1 MQFDIV
7 INGAGMVGSSLAIG
21 LADAGFKVLVI
32 ENRPL
37 HALYPNND
45 YGLRVSAFTPSSK
58 KWLQYVHVW
67 DKIGISGRTCPF
79 LHMKVWDEG
88 GSGSLQFNAA
98 DTKAESLGWIVDNA
112 VVQGALLDVAQQHP
126 QITLWENVSLKT
138 FEHLNHNTSTTGL
151 KLTSND
157 DQIIHCDLLIGADG
171 GHSLVRDW
179 AGIPSIGW
187 SYGQKTIVGQVKPSV
202 FHDNTCWQRFLKNG
216 PIALLPLAD
225 GRCSLAWHTT
235 PEEAD
240 YLLKLSP
247 EEFSE
252 KMRIAFDDKFGEIT
266 VEGQLGAF
274 PLRLNHAKS
283 YAKQNMVIA
292 GDAAHNIH
300 PLAGLGVNLGF
311 MDAGTLTEELINAKN
326 NNLYIGDLCVLQKYE
341 CRRKPHNILIMG
353 SMDAF
358 KRSADLNTPIL
369 RWTRN
374 IGLSMVNKLP
384 LLKNSLANIA
394 MGQWGDLPNFMKNN
408 KK

>member
-37 HALYPNND
+37 NALYPNDD
-45 YGLRVSAFTPSSK
+45 YGLRVSAFTLSSK
-58 KWLQYVHVW
+58 KWLQHVHAW
-67 DKIGISGRTCPF
+67 DKIGISGRICPF

-88 GSGSLQFNAA
+88 GSGNLQFSAS
-98 DTKAESLGWIVDNA
+98 DTKVESLGWIVDNA
-112 VVQGALLDVAQQHP
+112 VVQGALLDIAKQHP
-126 QITLWENVSLKT
+126 LITLWENVSLKS
-138 FEHLNHNTSTTGL
+138 FQHLNSNSSETGL
-151 KLTSND
+151 RLTSNN
-157 DQIIHCDLLIGADG
+157 DQVIHCDLLVGADG

-179 AGIPSIGW
+179 AGIASIGW
-187 SYGQKTIVGQVKPSV
+187 SYGQKTIVGQVKPSI

-225 GRCSLAWHTT
+225 GRCSLAWHTI

-240 YLLKLSP
+240 YLLSLSHQ
-247 EEFSE
+247 EFSE
-252 KMRIAFDDKFGEIT
+252 KMSAAFDGKFGEIT
-266 VEGQLGAF
+266 VEGQLGAY

-283 YAKQNMVIA
+283 YVKPNMVIA

-311 MDAGTLTEELINAKN
+311 MDAGTLTEVLQNAKN
-326 NNLYIGDLCVLQKYE
+326 KNLYIGDISVLQKYE

-358 KRSADLNTPIL
+358 KRSSGFNAPIL

-374 IGLSMVNKLP
+374 LSLSMVDKLP
-384 LLKNSLANIA
+384 PLKNGLANIA
-394 MGQWGDLPNFMKNN
+394 MGRWGDLPNFMKD
-408 KK
+408 